1 MFTWLLLRSALDAA
15 FTKTVPWVAF
25 PQHRNLNVGIQSTIN
40 IPRPTT
46 ATNPKLANI
55 AFEGTGIPRTAF
67 LVAAASLLLAIEV
80 TSDII
85 MVESAAV
92 YEDLIIVDVDIAGA
106 IVVDDTDIA
115 DINIAGSMEV
125 VGIAMPDMD
134 ISAQPLLAN
143 RMEGVM
149 AVPSNMV

>member
-1 MFTWLLLRSALDAA
+1 MVTEND
-15 FTKTVPWVAF
+15 
-25 PQHRNLNVGIQSTIN
+25 
-40 IPRPTT
+40 
-46 ATNPKLANI
+46 LA
-55 AFEGTGIPRTAF
+55 
-67 LVAAASLLLAIEV
+67 
-80 TSDII
+80 D
-85 MVESAAV
+85 
-92 YEDLIIVDVDIAGA
+92 EDLIIVDVDIAGA

>member
-15 FTKTVPWVAF
+15 FTKTVPWYVAGIANSVLMISILCHRTSRRSTEQRGQDLHLIRELKLKPSHRVAF

-92 YEDLIIVDVDIAGA
+92 C
-106 IVVDDTDIA
+106 T
-115 DINIAGSMEV
+115 
-125 VGIAMPDMD
+125 
-134 ISAQPLLAN
+134 LLRVYVA
-143 RMEGVM
+143 
-149 AVPSNMV
+149 